1 MVGCV
6 IDTHNHFDHTF
17 GNAEFAGL
25 SAVIIAQV
33 NCPANMRRSEP
44 SVIKNTKNYG
54 LCDEEIKA
62 IQITYPDPS
71 FTDRLKMD
79 LGGVNVEVLYI
90 ARSHT
95 DDSLLVYLPEEKVLF
110 TGDALFTDCYPF
122 MGYGYIPG
130 WIKTIDYIS
139 TLNVDKIIPGHGPIS
154 GKKDVA
160 DMKAYLLAFDKKE
173 RRLCAKSNDIEYRA
187 AEIKK
192 SVPRRAQADFL
203 IMGSIQAKYLKK
215 R

>member
-1 MVGCV
+1 MA
-6 IDTHNHFDHTF
+6 T
-17 GNAEFAGL
+17 
-25 SAVIIAQV
+25 
-33 NCPANMRRSEP
+33 
-44 SVIKNTKNYG
+44 
-54 LCDEEIKA
+54 
-62 IQITYPDPS
+62 QITYPDPS

-110 TGDALFTDCYPF
+110 AGDALFADCYPF
-122 MGYGYIPG
+122 MLDGFIPG

-139 TLNVDKIIPGHGPIS
+139 TLNVDKIIPGHGPIP